1 MLYNCS
7 RDADRFVKINAAF
20 GLKFIDH
27 KKAIPYLKGLFI
39 DPDDQVRAMAHQ
51 SLNHIKVSRKQM
63 LNNSTDP
70 VQESLELLLDNE
82 SRLLDKSEEEVFQEI
97 LQATRSKNFQIRSHG
112 VLRLIEYQ
120 YPPEEIVQ
128 TLISLYL
135 NEEDQFIKTD
145 IENTLSSMDVGLI
158 KNSID
163 SLDLSQEK
171 RKKIDSVISQQ

>member
-1 MLYNCS
+1 
-7 RDADRFVKINAAF
+7 
-20 GLKFIDH
+20 
-27 KKAIPYLKGLFI
+27 
-39 DPDDQVRAMAHQ
+39 
-51 SLNHIKVSRKQM
+51 M